1 MGIRS
6 VLLAAFW
13 GDWVAS
19 VASAVDDGYRCGTC
33 GRTYDRLPEVCHA
46 CGSVPTREP

>member
-6 VLLAAFW
+6 VLADAFFR
-13 GDWVAS
+13 DWVAS
-19 VASAVDDGYRCGTC
+19 VASVVDDRYRCGTC
-33 GRTYDRLPEVCHA
+33 GRTYDCLPKVCHA